1 MWINISLHT
10 RVRHLRRGKSKRRR
24 DGTLAKFF
32 FLKKEKLRCIESHPQ
47 FISHAQ
53 SPDSLI
59 LSRLSLGSITI
70 EGQRANICRAMLCQW
85 SCASGS
91 ADSRSVCGGIGERR
105 TLTVGTVTKCSSQII
120 PMDQST
126 ARFLRDTQK
135 KSSVTTVPG
144 HAYAYHWCE
153 QALIDNCLKSLTKWE
168 QWRENNMSV
177 EQGHTQDWQQ
187 TRVISPWI
195 KVSEKENKKGRNASS
210 ALLFPSII
218 CCSLKATKVLF

>member
-1 MWINISLHT
+1 MHRESSAI
-10 RVRHLRRGKSKRRR
+10 HLPR
-24 DGTLAKFF
+24 
-32 FLKKEKLRCIESHPQ
+32 PV
-47 FISHAQ
+47 
-53 SPDSLI
+53 
-59 LSRLSLGSITI
+59 SRLSYSQPTLSGVYHNRGTACEYLSCNVVPV
-70 EGQRANICRAMLCQW
+70 ELCVRKRW
-85 SCASGS
+85 F
-91 ADSRSVCGGIGERR
+91 
-105 TLTVGTVTKCSSQII
+105 TVGVWWDWGAKNSYSYSYTGTVTKCSSQII

-210 ALLFPSII
+210 ALLFPLNYLLFTEGDEGFV
-218 CCSLKATKVLF
+218 LKKGKKEQTLVDS

>member
-1 MWINISLHT
+1 MNSWCGLIFHCTQELGICAEGK
-10 RVRHLRRGKSKRRR
+10 RRRSKRRR

-32 FLKKEKLRCIESHPQ
+32 FKKEKLRCIKSHPQ
-47 FISHAQ
+47 FISHTQ

-105 TLTVGTVTKCSSQII
+105 TLTVGAVTKCSSQII

-144 HAYAYHWCE
+144 HAYAYHSCE
-153 QALIDNCLKSLTKWE
+153 QALIDKCLKSLT
-168 QWRENNMSV
+168 R
-177 EQGHTQDWQQ
+177 
-187 TRVISPWI
+187 
-195 KVSEKENKKGRNASS
+195 
-210 ALLFPSII
+210 L
-218 CCSLKATKVLF
+218 